1 MALGYEGHVKLGS
14 TYVLGT
20 GTSVPRNRNKVEAS
34 SAYGGRINAPS
45 SEIGI
50 GLPRAYDWEIWDGS
64 INFDITQDIFTDELK
79 SWPFD
84 RQSAKEVFFAPRGA
98 GEQQFLNSFFTSI
111 SLSASDGGLCEGSL
125 SFVALERDSYV
136 YGDKYIDNDEGEGL
150 LCPSGTFP
158 PPLNPSPDFNQNPVP
173 FWNTRV
179 TLEGAEYEFITWSL
193 EFSQEVVK
201 FFACE
206 NSATP
211 AEPRYLAVGPMTI
224 NLTGSYMADFLAT
237 PEFPG
242 DSLTDAIIYIGDDG
256 FKLTDL
262 EATTESDDVQTAE
275 TLVPLN
281 IDYTAY
287 GIELVAFGG

>member
-20 GTSVPRNRNKVEAS
+20 GTSVPRNRNRIEAS
-34 SAYGGRINAPS
+34 SAYGGRKDTPAN
-45 SEIGI
+45 EIGI

-64 INFDITQDIFTDELK
+64 VNFEVTQDIFTDELK
-79 SWPFD
+79 PWPFD
-84 RQSAKEVFFAPRGA
+84 RQSAKEVFFAMRGA
-98 GEQQFLNSFFTSI
+98 GEQQFTKSFFTSI
-111 SLSASDGGLCEGSL
+111 SLSASDGGLCDGSM

-136 YGDKYIDNDEGEGL
+136 YGDKYIDNKEGEGL

-158 PPLNPSPDFNQNPVP
+158 PPLNPSSDFNKNPIP

-179 TLEGAEYEFITWSL
+179 VLESTEYEFITWSL
-193 EFSQEVVK
+193 EISQEVVK

-206 NSATP
+206 NSATV
-211 AEPRYLAVGPMTI
+211 AEPKYLAVGPMTI
-224 NLTGSYMADFLAT
+224 GLTGSYMADFLGT
-237 PEFPG
+237 PQFPG
-242 DSLTDAIIYIGDDG
+242 DTLTSATIHIGNDA

-262 EATTESDDVQTAE
+262 EATTESDDVQTGE

-287 GIELVAFGG
+287 GIELV